1 MSSEATK
8 ETELELVHVLFIDI
22 VGFSKRLINEQRA
35 LLDTINRIV
44 RDTSPF
50 GREEA
55 TGKLRKIPTSDGLA
69 LVFYTAKKE
78 PVECALE
85 IARANRTHRTG
96 NYAWACTPA

>member
-1 MSSEATK
+1 
-8 ETELELVHVLFIDI
+8 
-22 VGFSKRLINEQRA
+22 
-35 LLDTINRIV
+35 
-44 RDTSPF
+44 
-50 GREEA
+50 
-55 TGKLRKIPTSDGLA
+55 LRKIPTSDGLA